1 MPSRRRRLSQREMG
15 LSGANG
21 PSGRRPNAVHSRRP
35 ARKSMALATPHKVA
49 ARRRRNRREAEAGL
63 RRRRAA
69 DNPARLEV
77 NRLGA
82 DNRPAAVGLHP
93 AFAVAPSACLR
104 PRRTSTARM
113 LLCPAPERQRS
124 TTASTDWSWV
134 LPFPAEVSNGRF
146 IKGKGSGKITAQVG
160 RIFAI
165 MATAVQDGA
174 PLAKPGLV
182 AFISSFSQRP

>member
-1 MPSRRRRLSQREMG
+1 
-15 LSGANG
+15 
-21 PSGRRPNAVHSRRP
+21 
-35 ARKSMALATPHKVA
+35 
-49 ARRRRNRREAEAGL
+49 
-63 RRRRAA
+63 
-69 DNPARLEV
+69 
-77 NRLGA
+77 
-82 DNRPAAVGLHP
+82 
-93 AFAVAPSACLR
+93 
-104 PRRTSTARM
+104 
-113 LLCPAPERQRS
+113 
-124 TTASTDWSWV
+124 